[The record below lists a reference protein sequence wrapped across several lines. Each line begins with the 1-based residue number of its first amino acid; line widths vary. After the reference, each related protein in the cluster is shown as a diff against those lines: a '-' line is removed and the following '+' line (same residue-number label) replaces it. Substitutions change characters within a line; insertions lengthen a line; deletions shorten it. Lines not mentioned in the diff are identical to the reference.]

1 MRVVATLLALLALSL
16 ALVLWLRM
24 ERRVPEAVPATPTRA
39 SEAVVAP
46 AAPPSETPAAAPL
59 VTPPEERAERDSERP
74 LAALLGRLM
83 LQDGAPAAGLS
94 VRLFEH
100 SGGSAPH
107 DALSASDGSF
117 EFLVEAGRWQL
128 GAEAP
133 SGCVAWRTEVD
144 LAPDSAP
151 YLEHRFAP
159 GAPLCVRVWT
169 NVDGVVQPAL
179 GARLAC
185 VEGASSSVEQRTW
198 SSAAPLAWNSVDAE
212 GRASTPALPASEQ
225 MLFVEAP
232 DAFPLAV
239 LLDPRSAGLDA
250 LRQSDGCVHLFVE
263 RVGLLLRGRVR
274 DENGAPLAGALVGV
288 SAPFAEQRT
297 LAPDFGAL
305 GPEAE
310 LLGRTIFVARPG
322 AELAR
327 TDAQG
332 RFEVRAPELDF
343 APRASLA
350 LVVWPARADYPHH
363 QSFELDLVGLDPSR
377 ELDLRLQAGFVYELE
392 IVDRSGA
399 PHVGPIRV
407 RDVDGRPN
415 APPGA
420 RDDAQFEDAATTLF
434 FPLVEGRLK
443 LRHPGGVVIVGS
455 AGPEASPED
464 DALVSLPLSG
474 PTGPVPIAL
483 P

>member
-1 MRVVATLLALLALSL
+1 MRVVATLLALLALSV
-16 ALVLWLRM
+16 ALLFWLRM
-24 ERRVPEAVPATPTRA
+24 DRRVPEAAPATPARA

-46 AAPPSETPAAAPL
+46 AAPPSETPAATPL
-59 VTPPEERAERDSERP
+59 LTPPEERAERDTERP

-83 LQDGAPAAGLS
+83 LQDGSPAAGLS

-100 SGGSAPH
+100 TGGSAPH

-133 SGCVAWRTEVD
+133 TGCVAWLTEVD

-185 VEGASSSVEQRTW
+185 VEGASSSVEQRAW
-198 SSAAPLAWNSVDAE
+198 SSAAPLAWSAVDAE
-212 GRASTPALPASEQ
+212 GRATTPALPASEQ
-225 MLFVEAP
+225 LLFVEAP
-232 DAFPLAV
+232 GAFPLSV

-250 LRQSDGCVHLFVE
+250 LRQSDGCVHVFVE

-274 DENGAPLAGALVGV
+274 DESGAPLAGAVVGV

-310 LLGRTIFVARPG
+310 ALGRTIFVARPG
-322 AELAR
+322 AELVR

-332 RFEVRAPELDF
+332 RFEVRAPELEF
-343 APRASLA
+343 APRAALA

-363 QSFELDLVGLDPSR
+363 QSFELDLVGLDAAR
-377 ELDLRLQAGFVYELE
+377 ELDLRLQAGFEYELE
-392 IVDRSGA
+392 IVDPQGA
-399 PHVGPIRV
+399 PHAGPVRV
-407 RDVDGRPN
+407 RDVDGRPH

-420 RDDAQFEDAATTLF
+420 RADAQFEDVSTAPL

-443 LRHPGGVVIVGS
+443 LRHLGGVVLVGAAGADAS
-455 AGPEASPED
+455 AD
-464 DALVSLPLSG
+464 DDPLVSLPLAG